1 MRKVHELFWYRKHD
15 RILKREL
22 AKDKLYTKELDNA
35 LRKMIH
41 EINNHL
47 KQTES
52 EKILELT
59 IPNG

>member
-1 MRKVHELFWYRKHD
+1 MRKVHELFWHRKHD

-22 AKDKLYTKELDNA
+22 DKKTLYTKELDNA

-47 KQTES
+47 KQADS
-52 EKILELT
+52 EKNT
-59 IPNG
+59 

>member
-35 LRKMIH
+35 LRKMID

-47 KQTES
+47 KQTDS
-52 EKILELT
+52 EKTLELH

>member
-22 AKDKLYTKELDNA
+22 ARDMLYTKELDNA
-35 LRKMIH
+35 LRKMIN

-52 EKILELT
+52 VS
-59 IPNG
+59 

>member
-22 AKDKLYTKELDNA
+22 ARDKLYTKDLDNS
-35 LRKMIH
+35 LRKMIR

-47 KQTES
+47 NQAENS
-52 EKILELT
+52 S
-59 IPNG
+59 

>member
-22 AKDKLYTKELDNA
+22 AKDKLYTKELDNS

-52 EKILELT
+52 SV
-59 IPNG
+59 G

>member
-1 MRKVHELFWYRKHD
+1 MRKVHELFWHRTHD

>member
-1 MRKVHELFWYRKHD
+1 MRKVHELFWHRKHD

-22 AKDKLYTKELDNA
+22 AKDKLYTKELDNS

-47 KQTES
+47 KQAES
-52 EKILELT
+52 SV
-59 IPNG
+59 G

>member
-1 MRKVHELFWYRKHD
+1 MRIWHRKHD

-22 AKDKLYTKELDNA
+22 VKDKLYTKELDNS

-52 EKILELT
+52 VS
-59 IPNG
+59 